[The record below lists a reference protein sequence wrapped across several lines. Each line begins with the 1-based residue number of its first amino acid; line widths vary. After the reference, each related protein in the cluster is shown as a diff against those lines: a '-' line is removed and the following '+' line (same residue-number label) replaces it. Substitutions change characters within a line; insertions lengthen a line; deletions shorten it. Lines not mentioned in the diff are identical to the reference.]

1 MVFDGL
7 FGRRPAA
14 SDLSRQRAR
23 MVRTDLAGRDIRD
36 PRVLAAMARIPR
48 ELFVPPEL
56 AFEAYADRALPI
68 AHGQTISQ
76 PYMVA
81 IMIERLEL
89 EGGETVLE
97 VGAGSGYAAAVLSRI
112 ANWVVAIER
121 IPALAEAAARRL
133 AELGA
138 TNVEVHVGD
147 GREGYPPGAP
157 YDAILV
163 SAAAPAPPPALLEQ
177 LAAGG
182 RLVIPIGA
190 ESGVQELVC
199 FRRQRG
205 QAVAEPGCA
214 CRFVP
219 LLAGT
224 AAEGEEEASGDDSGA
239 GEAPHAPEPGEPSSP
254 PAP

>member
-1 MVFDGL
+1 MVLDGL

-23 MVRTDLAGRDIRD
+23 MVRTDLAGRGLRD
-36 PRVLAAMARIPR
+36 PRVLDAMARVPR

-56 AFEAYADRALPI
+56 VFEAYADRALPI
-68 AHGQTISQ
+68 GHGQTISQ

-81 IMIERLEL
+81 LMIERLEL
-89 EGGETVLE
+89 DGGETVLE
-97 VGAGSGYAAAVLSRI
+97 VGVGSGYAAAVLARI
-112 ANWVVAIER
+112 CNWVVAIER

-138 TNVEVHVGD
+138 TNVEVHAGD
-147 GREGYPPGAP
+147 GHEGYPPGAP

-163 SAAAPAPPPALLEQ
+163 SAAAPVPPPALLEQ

-190 ESGVQELVC
+190 EAGVQELVC

-219 LLAGT
+219 LLPGT
-224 AAEGEEEASGDDSGA
+224 AAA
-239 GEAPHAPEPGEPSSP
+239 GESPPPGPGEPGSSP
-254 PAP
+254 APPGP